1 MRKLQVDSEF
11 DVSEA
16 VRLPLL
22 NQVDWKINPC
32 RTAVLVHDMQRF
44 FLNPFPKKIEKTF
57 TDNTIALITLA
68 RNEGVPIAYSGQDGK
83 MTLKD
88 RGLMGDFWGSG
99 MNNLS
104 EQRRWIEGIDPEP
117 AELLLIKKRYSAFY
131 GTSLLPWLQSL
142 NRDQL
147 IICGVY
153 SHVGILATA
162 LDAFTHDVQT
172 FIVADAT
179 GDMTAELYRMGL
191 KQAALTCAKIE
202 LLSTVSSALN
212 KHPEVKTIK

>member
-1 MRKLQVDSEF
+1 MRTLQVDAELDMSET
-11 DVSEA
+11 VN
-16 VRLPLL
+16 LPLL
-22 NQVDWKINPC
+22 NQVDWEIDPY
-32 RTAVLVHDMQRF
+32 RTVVLVHDMQRF
-44 FLNPFPKKIEKTF
+44 FLKPFPKKTRRAF
-57 TDNTIALITLA
+57 TDNTTALITLA
-68 RNEGVPIAYSGQDGK
+68 RNKRIPVVYSGQDGK

-99 MNNLS
+99 MRNLS
-104 EQRRWIEGIDPEP
+104 EQRSWAEGIDPEP
-117 AELLLIKKRYSAFY
+117 TELSLIKTRYSAFY
-131 GTSLLPWLQSL
+131 RTSLLPWLRSL

-162 LDAFTHDVQT
+162 LDAFTHDVQA

-179 GDMTAELYRMGL
+179 GDMTAELHQMGL

-202 LLSTVSSALN
+202 LFSTVSIALN
-212 KHPEVKTIK
+212 RHSEARAIE

>member
-1 MRKLQVDSEF
+1 MRKLQVDSKL
-11 DVSEA
+11 DMSDA
-16 VRLPLL
+16 ARLPLL
-22 NQVDWKINPC
+22 NQVDWKIDPY
-32 RTAVLVHDMQRF
+32 RAVVLVHDMQRF
-44 FLNPFPKKIEKTF
+44 FVNPFPKKTKKII

-68 RNEGVPIAYSGQDGK
+68 RNMRIPIVYSGQDGK

-88 RGLMGDFWGSG
+88 RGLMRDFWGSG
-99 MNNLS
+99 MKNLS
-104 EQRRWIEGIDPEP
+104 EQRSWAEGIDPEP
-117 AELLLIKKRYSAFY
+117 TELSLIKTRYSAFY
-131 GTSLLPWLQSL
+131 GTSLLPWLRNL

-179 GDMTAELYRMGL
+179 GDMTTELHRMGL

-202 LLSTVSSALN
+202 LVSTVSSTLN
-212 KHPEVKTIK
+212 KRSKASAVK